1 MPPKNEVIDDPTDPG
16 GTLRPNL
23 PPEPTVGTHFTP
35 LPCPEFDYC
44 INLPA
49 SVDRHSPIAIFDLF
63 FAPEQM
69 RILVENT
76 NINRPFHQMGPRNRH
91 ALDWK
96 DTFVEE
102 LYAYLGILIYMGLHP
117 ENDID
122 QYWCIDV
129 NNQPSHGPVR
139 TSMARDRWKQISQ
152 AFHIAEKGK
161 SAFEKVKSTFLSVYY
176 IVY

>member
-1 MPPKNEVIDDPTDPG
+1 MPSKNEVIDDSTDPG

-23 PPEPTVGTHFTP
+23 PPEPTVGTHFN
-35 LPCPEFDYC
+35 LLQCPEFEHC

-49 SVDRHSPIAIFDLF
+49 SVDRHSPISIFDLF

-76 NINRPFHQMGPRNRH
+76 NKSGPFHQIGPRNRQ
-91 ALDWK
+91 ALEWK
-96 DTFVEE
+96 DTFVKE
-102 LYAYLGILIYMGLHP
+102 LYAYLGILIYMGLHS

-129 NNQPSHGPVR
+129 DNQPSHRPVR
-139 TSMARDRWKQISQ
+139 MSIACDRWKQISRV
-152 AFHIAEKGK
+152 FYIVEKGK
-161 SAFEKVKSTFLSVYY
+161 STFAKVKSTFLLVYY
-176 IVY
+176 

>member
-1 MPPKNEVIDDPTDPG
+1 MPTKPPKDVVGDSTDPS

-23 PPEPTVGTHFTP
+23 PPEPTFGTHFDP
-35 LPCPEFDYC
+35 IPCPEFDYR
-44 INLPA
+44 IALPA
-49 SVDRHSPIAIFDLF
+49 TVDQHSPIDIFDLF
-63 FAPEQM
+63 FTPEQM

-76 NINRPFHQMGPRNRH
+76 NKHGLFHEMGPRNARV
-91 ALDWK
+91 LEWK
-96 DTFVEE
+96 DTSVEE

-122 QYWCIDV
+122 RYWCTDI

-152 AFHIAEKGK
+152 AFHISGEGQ
-161 SAFEKVKSTFLSVYY
+161 SAFEKV
-176 IVY
+176 